1 MKKLI
6 PLLILFS
13 ACTKED
19 VIVPQKNY
27 TFSIDSVLTQ
37 TGKNSLPKDA
47 NGYYHLKLIP
57 NANQQPYRVTGRI
70 LVNGKE
76 PIPAENIEWESNL
89 YWWIRRGDTAAY
101 ISKSYINYFTGQFT
115 IVQLPAFIS
124 QKSELIPTSNFVSYS
139 GKGGEVSNMIA
150 PVREMRGDTLVLKA
164 FHYSSKVTTYTKIVL
179 E

>member
-1 MKKLI
+1 MKRLI
-6 PLLILFS
+6 PLVILFS
-13 ACTKED
+13 ACSKDD

-37 TGKNSLPKDA
+37 SGTKSLPIDA
-47 NGYYHLKLIP
+47 NGFYHLNSIP

-89 YWWIRRGDTAAY
+89 YWWIRKGNTIAY
-101 ISKSYINYFTGQFT
+101 ISKSYINYFTGQYT
-115 IVQLPAFIS
+115 IISLPPMIVYKDELVPTIN
-124 QKSELIPTSNFVSYS
+124 KSSYS
-139 GKGGEVSNMIA
+139 GTNGEINTVIA
-150 PVREMRGDTLVLKA
+150 PISEMKGDTMVIKA
-164 FHYSSKVTTYTKIVL
+164 FNYNAKKTIYTKVVL

>member
-1 MKKLI
+1 MKRLI

-19 VIVPQKNY
+19 EYIPQKEY
-27 TFSIDSVLTQ
+27 TFTIDSVLTQ
-37 TGKNSLPKDA
+37 NGLRSLPKDQ
-47 NGYYHLKLIP
+47 NGLYHLKITAIGTP
-57 NANQQPYRVTGRI
+57 QSHRVTGRI

-115 IVQLPAFIS
+115 IVSLPPMIVS
-124 QKSELIPTSNFVSYS
+124 KDELVPTINKASYS
-139 GKGGEVSNMIA
+139 GTKGEINTIIA
-150 PVREMRGDTLVLKA
+150 PIREMIGDTLVLKST
-164 FHYSSKVTTYTKIVL
+164 HSLSNKIIYTKVVL

>member
-13 ACTKED
+13 ACSKDD
-19 VIVPQKNY
+19 VVVPQKNY

-37 TGKNSLPKDA
+37 NGSKSLPKDA
-47 NGYYHLKLIP
+47 NGFYHLKLIS

-89 YWWIRRGDTAAY
+89 YWWLRKGDTSAY

-115 IVQLPAFIS
+115 IISLPPMIVYKDELVPTIN
-124 QKSELIPTSNFVSYS
+124 KSSYS
-139 GKGGEVSNMIA
+139 GTKGEVNTVIA
-150 PVREMRGDTLVLKA
+150 PISEMKGDTMVIKA
-164 FHYSSKVTTYTKIVL
+164 FNYNAKKTIYTKVIL
-179 E
+179 D